1 MGLLAVSPLFG
12 AAPDGQIEV
21 VNRCPRMSD
30 FSHDPDPDPDTDP
43 DPDPDDADS
52 GAPRLH

>member
-43 DPDPDDADS
+43 DPDDADS

>member
-30 FSHDPDPDPDTDP
+30 FSHDTDTDPDP